1 MELSFNR
8 ENLEIQTRSGV
19 RKFYLQEHTNEE
31 FDEYL
36 EKSSIVL
43 DRAIAKLRDM
53 SKEFGKGNPVDP
65 EELHLLKK
73 AVAESSSSLVA
84 ELLHPDDQPNPLP
97 PVTAEWVRGNLSW
110 RMRESIIN
118 KQNELDGVETVK
130 DQSFLVETALVKNYL
145 SIKIELNRIK
155 LDPSQIIRSQSMTD
169 SENLP
174 GLVIETPEQSEHV
187 SIEELEIDED
197 GFVQA

>member
-19 RKFYLQEHTNEE
+19 RRFYLQEHTNEE

-53 SKEFGKGNPVDP
+53 SKEFSSGNHVDP

-155 LDPSQIIRSQSMTD
+155 LDPSQVIRSQSMTD

>member
-155 LDPSQIIRSQSMTD
+155 LDPSQVIRSQSMTD

-187 SIEELEIDED
+187 SIDELEIDGD

>member
-155 LDPSQIIRSQSMTD
+155 LDPSQVIRSQSMTD

-187 SIEELEIDED
+187 SIDELEIDDD